1 MKLLRSWPAVVPP
14 GRARVE
20 DGIERLVMDD
30 YDYAVLAQV
39 DDDVLLLEW
48 DIAVGAEELAAF
60 AARAA
65 AAPDRMLAAPYR
77 LYPGCSIHTPGEG
90 PKWAAWRYRN
100 GDQRG
105 GGRIEVQPGEP
116 VAHIT
121 GLGMTYLPRELIR
134 RYLAERDH
142 SWGFSD
148 IAFCGWHYRRVRP
161 DIALDWSAR
170 PVHVHYQLPDIPGGD
185 HEGTQPG

>member
-30 YDYAVLAQV
+30 YDYAVLAEV

-48 DIAVGAEELAAF
+48 DVAVGAEELAAF

-65 AAPDRMLAAPYR
+65 AEPDRVLAAPYR
-77 LYPGCSIHTPGEG
+77 LYPGGSLPASRNPEWT
-90 PKWAAWRYRN
+90 AWRYRN
-100 GDQRG
+100 NDQRHG
-105 GGRIEVQPGEP
+105 GTEQVRPGEP
-116 VAHIT
+116 TAHIT
-121 GLGMTYLPRELIR
+121 GLGMTYLPRHLIR

-148 IAFCGWHYRRVRP
+148 IAFCSWHYRRVRP
-161 DIALDWSAR
+161 DIELDWSAR
-170 PVHVHYQLPDIPGGD
+170 PVHLHYQLPDIPGGD
-185 HEGTQPG
+185 HEGT